1 VVGLRESNR
10 NGLEAMIKTTEIT
23 SCVPPEVATADA
35 IEIHVMSG
43 MAAEAGAAMS
53 EALLGG

>member
-1 VVGLRESNR
+1 MIGLRESNR
-10 NGLEAMIKTTEIT
+10 NGLEAMIKTAETT
-23 SCVPPEVATADA
+23 SCVPSEVATADA
-35 IEIHVMSG
+35 VEFHVMSG